1 MKSFSPNFIIL
12 ILILLTSCV
21 PAKKYKASESRFLNL
36 QEKYQDRSVNLDSCR
51 IWNAILREELE
62 KSKGQSIL
70 FSEKIEALKRESKIK
85 DDKLKIM
92 EDHLSLARKSNEDL
106 SNQVDQLHHANQSN
120 AELMQKMLEEMELKN
135 LKVLNLSLAL
145 QQQDSMNIH
154 LVKKTRSKIS
164 EKKLRKS
171 LEKLGFVFY

>member
-21 PAKKYKASESRFLNL
+21 PAKKYKASEFRFLNL

-85 DDKLKIM
+85 DDKL
-92 EDHLSLARKSNEDL
+92 
-106 SNQVDQLHHANQSN
+106 
-120 AELMQKMLEEMELKN
+120 
-135 LKVLNLSLAL
+135 
-145 QQQDSMNIH
+145 
-154 LVKKTRSKIS
+154 
-164 EKKLRKS
+164 
-171 LEKLGFVFY
+171 

>member
-1 MKSFSPNFIIL
+1 
-12 ILILLTSCV
+12 
-21 PAKKYKASESRFLNL
+21 
-36 QEKYQDRSVNLDSCR
+36 
-51 IWNAILREELE
+51 
-62 KSKGQSIL
+62 
-70 FSEKIEALKRESKIK
+70 
-85 DDKLKIM
+85 M
-92 EDHLSLARKSNEDL
+92 EDHLSLARKSNQDL

>member
-1 MKSFSPNFIIL
+1 MKSFSSNFILL
-12 ILILLTSCV
+12 IIILLASCV
-21 PAKKYKASESRFLNL
+21 PAKRYKASESRFLSL
-36 QEKYQDRSVNLDSCR
+36 QEKYQDRSLNLDSCR
-51 IWNAILREELE
+51 IWNALIREELE
-62 KSKGQSIL
+62 KAKGQIIL
-70 FSEKIEALKRESKIK
+70 LGEKNEALQRESRTK

-92 EDHLSLARKSNEDL
+92 EDHLSLARKSNQDL

-120 AELMQKMLEEMELKN
+120 AELMQKMLEEMEIKN

-164 EKKLRKS
+164 EKKLRRS